1 MLFIG
6 HFSFDEIDNDDRQR
20 HGYLTCLVDAEN
32 PDDAVSQFEGHIKKM
47 KTSAK
52 EMVNIVNVYIEE
64 ILRFEQV
71 PTRPIIT
78 RMQFSAGAFPASVSH
93 SLPGVFGEGVDTFGF
108 APDVENHEMLN
119 DGGYIESKPFIAF
132 DQ

>member
-47 KTSAK
+47 KTKFVCILMNEQHISDSVK
-52 EMVNIVNVYIEE
+52 TIQQEYDRIVAEWDN
-64 ILRFEQV
+64 
-71 PTRPIIT
+71 
-78 RMQFSAGAFPASVSH
+78 G
-93 SLPGVFGEGVDTFGF
+93 
-108 APDVENHEMLN
+108 
-119 DGGYIESKPFIAF
+119 
-132 DQ
+132 